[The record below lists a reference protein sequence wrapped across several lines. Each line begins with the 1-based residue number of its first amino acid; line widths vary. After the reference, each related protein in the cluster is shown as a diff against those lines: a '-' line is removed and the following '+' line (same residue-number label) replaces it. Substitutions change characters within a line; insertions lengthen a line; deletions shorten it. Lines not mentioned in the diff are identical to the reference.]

1 MELKNYKS
9 ENNTDNI
16 RKNIKIKDRLIL
28 SLDVS
33 GKTEALEVLR
43 QADNRISTIKVGLEL
58 IYNEGLNIVDMVKKS
73 GYKVMLDAKLMDIP
87 NTVAGAAR
95 GISRLD
101 VNIITLHTFGGSSMI
116 KSANDTLAQLSSQ
129 NNKSK
134 QLFFGVTVLT
144 SLDDNDLES
153 FGFKIK
159 YTELVLNM
167 AKIGIESGI
176 DGIVCSPNEVGLLR
190 KNLGS
195 NFLIAT
201 PGIRLAEDSTAD
213 QKRINT
219 PEKAIRDGADFI
231 IVGRSIIKSHDIK
244 DTIELFLEK
253 VESEIS
259 NDKNC

>member
-1 MELKNYKS
+1 LELKNYKN

-33 GKTEALEVLR
+33 GKTEALEVLK
-43 QADNRISTIKVGLEL
+43 QADNRISTIKIGLEL
-58 IYNEGLNIVDMVKKS
+58 IYNEGLSIVEMVKKS

-95 GISRLD
+95 GISRFD

-116 KSANDTLAQLSSQ
+116 KNANDTLMQLSSQ
-129 NNKSK
+129 KNKK
-134 QLFFGVTVLT
+134 KPLFFGVTVLT
-144 SLDDNDLES
+144 SLDDSDLES

-167 AKIGIESGI
+167 ARIGIESGI
-176 DGIVCSPNEVGLLR
+176 DGIICSPNEVGLLR
-190 KNLGS
+190 ENLGR

-231 IVGRSIIKSHDIK
+231 IVGRSIIKSQDIK
-244 DTIELFLEK
+244 NTIELFLK
-253 VESEIS
+253 KIGSEI
-259 NDKNC
+259 